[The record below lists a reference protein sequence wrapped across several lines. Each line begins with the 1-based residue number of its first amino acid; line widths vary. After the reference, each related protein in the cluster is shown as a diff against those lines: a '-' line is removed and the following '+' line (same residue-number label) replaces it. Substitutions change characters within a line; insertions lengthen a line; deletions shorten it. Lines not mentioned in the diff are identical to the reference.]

1 MIYHRTPIQ
10 KQKMPS
16 RQVVTE
22 PSICIPRTLYNVN
35 WQTVKYTFEGILG
48 KGTVDRV
55 DIVPCR
61 DQDQFCKIFVHFRYW
76 PDTETANNI
85 RARLN
90 DGEMVKMVYDP
101 PYFWKC
107 SASRVAKPTWEPKSK
122 PYFVFDY
129 NRSSKPH
136 SLDDDQLKAYV
147 LSAPL
152 IKELHPHQEQQP
164 EQQPEQQQQQEVE
177 EEV

>member
-1 MIYHRTPIQ
+1 MIYHRTPIL
-10 KQKMPS
+10 KRKMPN

-35 WQTVKYTFEGILG
+35 WQTVKKTFEEILG
-48 KGTVDRV
+48 KGTVERV

-76 PDTETANNI
+76 PEDETANNM
-85 RARLN
+85 RERLN
-90 DGEMVKMVYDP
+90 DGEMVKIVYDA

-122 PYFVFDY
+122 PYVEFLDK
-129 NRSSKPH
+129 SSKSD

-147 LSAPL
+147 QSAGQF
-152 IKELHPHQEQQP
+152 QEQ
-164 EQQPEQQQQQEVE
+164 EQSDDE
-177 EEV
+177 